1 MKSTLLAV
9 ALIGMGMLV
18 SAHAGIIFTD
28 DFSTGPDAQWGNEV
42 GNWQASGGTYNATVP
57 GNFPN
62 AHSSLPFSLA
72 DYSFNVDFT
81 NIHDGGI
88 WMRSSSSTGA
98 IGRTGVLVVFKNEY
112 VYFHDVLG
120 ENYGPVLG
128 LAQHGLGDG
137 GSGTITAEVFGND
150 YSVFINNSATPVATF
165 TTSNHSLGQVALYD
179 NGIQTFD
186 NVTLSAVPEPSA
198 YATIAFAVLGLTMA
212 MNRRLGPNNKTTEL

>member
-1 MKSTLLAV
+1 MKSAILATT
-9 ALIGMGMLV
+9 LIGLGVLT
-18 SAHAGIIFTD
+18 SANAGIIFTD

-72 DYSFNVDFT
+72 DYSINVDFT

-88 WMRSSSSTGA
+88 WMRSSSAAGA

-120 ENYGPVLG
+120 ENYGPISG
-128 LAQHGLGDG
+128 LAQHGLGSG
-137 GSGTITAEVFGND
+137 GSGTITAEAFGND

-165 TTSNHSLGQVALYD
+165 TTSNHSFGQVALYD

-186 NVTLSAVPEPSA
+186 NVSLSAVPEPST
-198 YATIAFAVLGLTMA
+198 YAAMALGVLGLCLFEK
-212 MNRRLGPNNKTTEL
+212 RRRASR